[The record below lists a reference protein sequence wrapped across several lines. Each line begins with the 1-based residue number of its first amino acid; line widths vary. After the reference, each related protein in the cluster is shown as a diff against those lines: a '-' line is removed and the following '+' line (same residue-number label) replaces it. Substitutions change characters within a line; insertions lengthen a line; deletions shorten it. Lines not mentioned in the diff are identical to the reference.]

1 MINFFGR
8 GRYYIARA
16 IRIEC
21 GVRVRTASPKE
32 FIVIKKDRR
41 DMKETPQE
49 YVQRILAKTKGQN
62 PLKVQAAT
70 ARELERLVKSIP
82 ISKLRRRPAADK
94 WSVAEILA
102 HLGDTEIAIGWR
114 LRSILAAPG
123 TPLQAFDQDAWLAT
137 GHYEKRDPRQCIEQ
151 FRAAREANL
160 VVLKSLTK
168 EQWKQ
173 YGLHSERG
181 EETIERIVQ
190 LICGHD
196 INHIEQIAAILATNS
211 TRKPGKPK
219 KTKRK

>member
-1 MINFFGR
+1 M
-8 GRYYIARA
+8 
-16 IRIEC
+16 
-21 GVRVRTASPKE
+21 RTASPKE